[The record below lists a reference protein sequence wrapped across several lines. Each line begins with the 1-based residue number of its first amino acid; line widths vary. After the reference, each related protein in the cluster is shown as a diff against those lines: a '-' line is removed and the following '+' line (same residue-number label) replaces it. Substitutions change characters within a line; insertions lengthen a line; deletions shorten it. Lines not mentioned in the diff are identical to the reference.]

1 MSVMSTSYTARKLGR
16 MDPGGNGRL
25 ARSLIADYVESRL
38 EAGVPPSQI
47 ARDLNALADKVPEH
61 GDNIDAGRAHLA
73 RFNHLPDI
81 DVTDY
86 MVSPPQSSSIVRR
99 LSGRARRHSQPTP
112 AAATAHQPRPPVVRL
127 PSNSAETPPPPYTR
141 SERAAANAD
150 VLARLGA
157 AENANLHLVTQLSAA
172 EARIAQLEEALANA
186 QH

>member
-1 MSVMSTSYTARKLGR
+1 M
-16 MDPGGNGRL
+16 
-25 ARSLIADYVESRL
+25 
-38 EAGVPPSQI
+38 
-47 ARDLNALADKVPEH
+47 PEH

-81 DVTDY
+81 DMADY
-86 MVSPPQSSSIVRR
+86 MIPAQSSSIVRR

-112 AAATAHQPRPPVVRL
+112 AAAAAAAHQHQPRPPVVRL
-127 PSNSAETPPPPYTR
+127 PSNSADTPPPPYTR
-141 SERAAANAD
+141 SSERTAANAD

-157 AENANLHLVTQLSAA
+157 AENANLRLVTQLSAA